1 MDIEIITTGNE
12 ILIGRVVDS
21 NKAWVAERCQMLGH
35 KVVRHTS
42 VGDDEQAIG
51 DAMQAACRRA
61 DCVIVSG
68 GLGPTSDD
76 ITVEAAAKA
85 FGVTLY
91 RDEDV
96 VETIQDFFHR
106 RDREMSDS
114 NLKQAMIPEGGEVLP
129 NKVGTAPGIRVK
141 LGDAWTIFLP
151 GVPKELY
158 QIFNDSVMPWLA
170 SESNQRFVQKIL
182 RCFGQPEADIAQ
194 QLGDLKLGNVE
205 LAYQVKYPDVLLRL
219 VAYDADEQKA
229 KTHLEDA
236 ARRIYERIGSLIY
249 AEGEDKMPKV
259 VGSMLR
265 DAGMNLA
272 TAESCTGG
280 ELASMMIDI
289 SGASE
294 YFDRGFI
301 TYSNAS
307 KMQLLGVSEETLRA
321 NGAVSRETAMAMAE
335 GARRAAGTNL
345 GIALTGIAG
354 PGGATP
360 DKPVGTVYIA
370 LATPDGTDCHHYVFA
385 RDRIWFKKMA
395 ATAAL
400 NMIRRY
406 LLSIKES

>member
-12 ILIGRVVDS
+12 ILIGRVIDS
-21 NKAWVAERCQMLGH
+21 NKAWIAERCQMLGH
-35 KVVRHTS
+35 KVIRHTS

-51 DAMQAACRRA
+51 DALQAACKRA

-76 ITVEAAAKA
+76 ITIEAAAKA

-91 RDEDV
+91 RDEGV
-96 VETIQDFFHR
+96 VESIQDFFHR

-114 NLKQAMIPEGGEVLP
+114 NLKQAQIPEGGEVLP
-129 NKVGTAPGIRVK
+129 NKVGTAPGVRVK
-141 LGDAWTIFLP
+141 LGDAWTVFLP

-158 QIFNDSVMPWLA
+158 QIFKDSVMPWLA

-194 QLGDLKLGNVE
+194 QLDDLELGNVQ
-205 LAYQVKYPDVLLRL
+205 LAYQVKYPDILLRL
-219 VAYDADEQKA
+219 VAYDADEKKA
-229 KTHLEDA
+229 KSYLDDA
-236 ARRIYERIGSLIY
+236 ARRIYERVGALVY
-249 AEGEDKMPKV
+249 AEGEDRMSNV

-265 DAGMNLA
+265 DAGVSLA
-272 TAESCTGG
+272 SAESCTGG
-280 ELASMMIDI
+280 LLASMFTDTP
-289 SGASE
+289 GASE
-294 YFDRGFI
+294 YFERGFV

-307 KMQLLGVSEETLRA
+307 KMQLLGVSEETMRA

-345 GIALTGIAG
+345 GVALTGIAG

-406 LLSIKES
+406 LLSMKE

>member
-21 NKAWVAERCQMLGH
+21 NKSWIAERCQMLGH

-42 VGDDEQAIG
+42 VGDDERAIG
-51 DAMQAACRRA
+51 DALQVACKRA

-76 ITVEAAAKA
+76 ITVESAAKA

-91 RDEDV
+91 RDENV
-96 VETIQDFFHR
+96 VEAIQDFFHR

-114 NLKQAMIPEGGEVLP
+114 NLKQAMVPEGGEILP

-151 GVPKELY
+151 GVPRELY

-170 SESNQRFVQKIL
+170 GESNQRFVQKIL

-194 QLGDLKLGNVE
+194 QLGDLNLGKVE

-229 KTHLEDA
+229 KSHLEDA

-265 DAGMNLA
+265 DAGLNLA
-272 TAESCTGG
+272 CAESCTGG
-280 ELASMMIDI
+280 ELASMFTDVP
-289 SGASE
+289 GASE
-294 YFDRGFI
+294 YLERGFVA
-301 TYSNAS
+301 YSNAS

-345 GIALTGIAG
+345 GISLTGIAG
-354 PGGATP
+354 PGGAAP

-370 LATPDGTDCHHYVFA
+370 LATPDGTDCRHYVFA

-406 LLSIKES
+406 LLSMKES

>member
-21 NKAWVAERCQMLGH
+21 NKSWVAERCQMLGH
-35 KVVRHTS
+35 KVIRHTS

-51 DAMQAACRRA
+51 DALQAACKRA

-76 ITVEAAAKA
+76 ITVEAAAKS

-91 RDEDV
+91 RDDDV
-96 VETIQDFFHR
+96 VESIQDFFHR

-114 NLKQAMIPEGGEVLP
+114 NLKQAQIPEGGEVLP

-170 SESNQRFVQKIL
+170 GESSQRFVQKIL

-194 QLGDLKLGNVE
+194 QLDDLEFGKVQ
-205 LAYQVKYPDVLLRL
+205 LAYQVKFPDILLRL
-219 VAYDADEQKA
+219 VAYDADEKKA
-229 KTHLEDA
+229 KSLLDDA
-236 ARRIYERIGSLIY
+236 ARRIYERIGALVY
-249 AEGEDKMPKV
+249 AEGEDVMQDV

-265 DAGMNLA
+265 DAGVNLA
-272 TAESCTGG
+272 CAESCTGG
-280 ELASMMIDI
+280 LLASMFTDAA
-289 SGASE
+289 GASE
-294 YFDRGFI
+294 YFECGFV

-307 KMQLLGVSEETLRA
+307 KMQLLGISEETLRA

-345 GIALTGIAG
+345 GVALTGIAG
-354 PGGATP
+354 PGGSTP

-406 LLSIKES
+406 LLTTKES